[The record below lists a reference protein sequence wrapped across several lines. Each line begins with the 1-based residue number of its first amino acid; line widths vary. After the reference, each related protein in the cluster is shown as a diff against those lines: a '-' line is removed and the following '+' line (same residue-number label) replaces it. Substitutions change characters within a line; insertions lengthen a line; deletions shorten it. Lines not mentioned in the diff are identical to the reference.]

1 MSELDLE
8 GLDDIFK
15 KGEEEGD
22 DPRKKRLTIEYKSD
36 TIDYNNPIEIIKNN
50 IKRANAFLD
59 AIQVEMEKGNFTARM
74 VEVAGNLVNAITTSS
89 KEIIADTNYQGYLQ
103 IKSDLNKLKEREI
116 ELKFIKTQKPANQ
129 NIILTS
135 REDLLKLLGKES
147 ETILI
152 ENKQPKEITN
162 DD

>member
-8 GLDDIFK
+8 GLDDIFE
-15 KGEEEGD
+15 KGEDEGD

-59 AIQVEMEKGNFTARM
+59 AIQIEMERGNFTARM
-74 VEVAGNLVNAITTSS
+74 VEVAGNLVNAITASS
-89 KEIIADTNYQGYLQ
+89 KEIITDTNYQGYLQ

-116 ELKFIKTQKPANQ
+116 ELKFIKTKPANQ

-152 ENKQPKEITN
+152 ENKPKETTN